1 MNDTELKNLKEGLKS
16 DLENFSNVD
25 DENKSRV
32 LQNIVKEVNLIS
44 NEEKRNFDE
53 EMQKDRFELQKDHQ
67 YSSEKLEQD
76 RFKLEKERCDLQRLS
91 AEHSQKLDEIKLE
104 LDKDRLNFD
113 RDQAKIQEEFRKS
126 QVKQQYIT
134 LGTTTL
140 LGLLT
145 IFVPVIAYGILFKLN
160 LKHIYIDEGR
170 STQEMQALLRNS
182 NNLIKK

>member
-53 EMQKDRFELQKDHQ
+53 KMQEDRFELQKDHQ

-76 RFKLEKERCDLQRLS
+76 RFKLEQERCGLQKLS
-91 AEHSQKLDEIKLE
+91 AEHSQKLEEIRLE
-104 LDKDRLNFD
+104 LEKDRLNFD
-113 RDQAKIQEEFRKS
+113 RDQAKVQEEFRKS
-126 QVKQQYIT
+126 QVKQQYIS
-134 LGTTTL
+134 LGVTTA
-140 LGLLT
+140 LGLFTVL
-145 IFVPVIAYGILFKLN
+145 VPVVAYAALFKRN
-160 LKHIYIDEGR
+160 LKYIYIDEGR
-170 STQEMQALLRNS
+170 STQELQALLRNS